1 MALTLTVP
9 APVQALPKDIETKP
23 KLAKSWVEALPLTKT
38 VEAGRILLEHITTL
52 NRSKMSADERL
63 ELMEV
68 YRPVLFTLLEELEH
82 IFAYSTLPLPA
93 KQREAFELSRTLAAE
108 CATAYK
114 LYIVDKTS
122 KLLAFGAK
130 KSLPLPLARAIAF
143 TSRVLLQSYKTY
155 YPAPAGAWRDINQ
168 LYAYAEEQG
177 LLAEVPD
184 AESKASIAD
193 LYIEPVVLSLAD
205 PYRLMY
211 READKVLE
219 LLSQARGSVSLSDQR
234 PDNLDPQKAFL
245 VALDSDRAPRL
256 MSIAIKEPPGQV
268 LRLVDVGKLVDRL
281 KQKLAQLSTNKD
293 AAKTKGAHEM
303 YDLLTRL
310 TRLWGDPPKRQF
322 RRNPAETGVAVC
334 SGIKAIA
341 HFSSLAAQ
349 EDPEGDARAIAAGDT
364 VPLLKI
370 PTDAVSKSLG
380 VEEWTVLNQ
389 SPNGLR
395 LHREPGGVVGV
406 TVGEVVGIRF
416 SGGQSWNVGI
426 VRWLNVLE
434 NNDLEFGVE
443 LIAPSAQPM
452 EIEPTI
458 SSNSKV
464 MAALKLPPIHGE
476 GDSDTLLT
484 YPDTFA
490 DLREFE
496 LNDGVNLSTIRSTGL
511 VEKTSRFE
519 IFQFSPS

>member
-1 MALTLTVP
+1 MALTLNVP
-9 APVQALPKDIETKP
+9 APVQALPKDFETKP
-23 KLAKSWVEALPLTKT
+23 KQAKSWVESLPLTKT
-38 VEAGRILLEHITTL
+38 FETGRVLLLHITTL
-52 NRSKMSADERL
+52 NRSKLSADERL
-63 ELMEV
+63 ELMEI
-68 YRPVLFTLLEELEH
+68 YRPVLLTLLEELEH

-93 KQREAFELSRTLAAE
+93 KQREAFELARSLATE
-108 CATAYK
+108 CAVSYK
-114 LYIVDKTS
+114 LFIVDRTS
-122 KLLAFGAK
+122 KLIAFGAK
-130 KSLPLPLARAIAF
+130 KSLPLPMLRAMAF
-143 TSRVLLQSYKTY
+143 TGRVLLQSYKTY
-155 YPAPAGAWRDINQ
+155 YPAPAGTWRDLNQ
-168 LYAYAEEQG
+168 LYAYAEDQD
-177 LLAEVPD
+177 LLEETPD
-184 AESKASIAD
+184 PDDKASIAD
-193 LYIEPVVLSLAD
+193 FYHEPVLLALAD

-219 LLSQARGSVSLSDQR
+219 LMSQFRSSVNLTDQR
-234 PDNLDPQKAFL
+234 PENLDPQKVFL

-256 MSIAIKEPPGQV
+256 MAIAIKDPPGQI
-268 LRLVDVGKLVDRL
+268 LRLVDLDRLVEKL
-281 KQKLAQLSTNKD
+281 KQKLVQLSTSKD
-293 AAKTKGAHEM
+293 AAKSKGAHEL

-322 RRNPAETGVAVC
+322 RRNPTETVVAVC

-341 HFSSLAAQ
+341 HFSTLASK
-349 EDPEGDARAIAAGDT
+349 EDPDAEAAAIDSGDT
-364 VPLLKI
+364 VPLLTI
-370 PTDAVSKSLG
+370 PGDAVSKALG

-406 TVGEVVGIRF
+406 TVGEVVGVRF
-416 SGGQSWNVGI
+416 SGGQSWNVGV

-434 NNDLEFGVE
+434 NSDLEFGVE
-443 LIAPSAQPM
+443 LIAPSAQPL

-458 SSNSKV
+458 SANSKIQP
-464 MAALKLPPIHGE
+464 ALKLPPVHGE

-484 YPDTFA
+484 YPDTFS

-496 LNDGVNLSTIRSTGL
+496 LNDGETVSTIRSTGL

>member
-1 MALTLTVP
+1 MALTLNVP
-9 APVQALPKDIETKP
+9 APMQALPKDIETKP
-23 KLAKSWVEALPLTKT
+23 KQAKSWVESLPLTKT
-38 VEAGRILLEHITTL
+38 VETGRTLLEHITTL
-52 NRSKMSADERL
+52 NRSKLSADERL

-93 KQREAFELSRTLAAE
+93 KQREAFELARALATE
-108 CATAYK
+108 CAVSYK
-114 LYIVDKTS
+114 LFVVDRTS
-122 KLLAFGAK
+122 KLIAFGAK
-130 KSLPLPLARAIAF
+130 KSLPLPILRAMAY
-143 TSRVLLQSYKTY
+143 TARVLLQSFKTY
-155 YPAPAGAWRDINQ
+155 YPAPAGTWRDLNQ

-177 LLAEVPD
+177 FLAETPD
-184 AESKASIAD
+184 PEIKDSIAD
-193 LYIEPVVLSLAD
+193 LYHEPVLLSLAD

-211 READKVLE
+211 KEADKVLE
-219 LLSQARGSVSLSDQR
+219 LLAQFRSSVNLTDQR
-234 PDNLDPQKAFL
+234 PENLDPQKVFL

-256 MSIAIKEPPGQV
+256 MAIAIKEPPGQV
-268 LRLVDVGKLVDRL
+268 LRLVDLGKLVDKL
-281 KQKLAQLSTNKD
+281 KQKLVQLSTSKD
-293 AAKTKGAHEM
+293 AAKTKGAHEL

-322 RRNPAETGVAVC
+322 RRNAAETGVAVC

-341 HFSSLAAQ
+341 HFSTLAAN
-349 EDPEGDARAIAAGDT
+349 EDPAADAAAIADGDT
-364 VPLLKI
+364 LPLLKI
-370 PTDAVSKSLG
+370 PGDAVSRSLG
-380 VEEWTVLNQ
+380 VEEWNVLNQ

-406 TVGEVVGIRF
+406 TVGEVVGVRF

-443 LIAPSAQPM
+443 LIAPSAQPL

-458 SSNSKV
+458 SANSKIQP
-464 MAALKLPPIHGE
+464 ALKLPPVHGE

-484 YPDTFA
+484 YPDTFS
-490 DLREFE
+490 DLREFA
-496 LNDGVNLSTIRSTGL
+496 LNDGQQTTTIRSTGL

>member
-23 KLAKSWVEALPLTKT
+23 KQAKAWVEALPLAKV
-38 VEAGRILLEHITTL
+38 VETGRALLEHLTTL
-52 NRSKMSADERL
+52 NRSKLSADERL
-63 ELMEV
+63 ELMEI
-68 YRPVLFTLLEELEH
+68 YRPVIVTLLEELEH

-93 KQREAFELSRTLAAE
+93 KQREAFELARTLAGE
-108 CATAYK
+108 CAIAYK
-114 LYIVDKTS
+114 LYIVDKTG

-130 KSLPLPLARAIAF
+130 KSLPLPLARAIAY
-143 TSRVLLQSYKTY
+143 TGRVLLQSYKTY
-155 YPAPAGAWRDINQ
+155 YPAPAGTWRDISQ

-177 LLAEVPD
+177 MLAEIPD
-184 AESKASIAD
+184 EDAKVSIAD
-193 LYIEPVVLSLAD
+193 LYLEPVVLSLAD

-219 LLSQARGSVSLSDQR
+219 LLAQARGSVTLTDQR
-234 PDNLDPQKAFL
+234 PENLDPQKAFL

-268 LRLVDVGKLVDRL
+268 LRLVDVSKLVEKL

-293 AAKTKGAHEM
+293 AAKSKGAHEM

-341 HFSSLAAQ
+341 HFCALAAN
-349 EDPEGDARAIAAGDT
+349 EDPEAETQAIAAGDT
-364 VPLLKI
+364 VPLLKM
-370 PTDAVSKSLG
+370 PTDPVSKSLG

-395 LHREPGGVVGV
+395 LHREPGGVVGI
-406 TVGEVVGIRF
+406 TVGEVVGVRF

-434 NNDLEFGVE
+434 SNDLEFGVE
-443 LIAPSAQPM
+443 LIAPNAQPM

-458 SSNSKV
+458 SSNSRIQ
-464 MAALKLPPIHGE
+464 AALKLPPIHGE

-496 LNDGVNLSTIRSTGL
+496 LNDGVNLSVIRSTGL